1 MDRIGANR
9 LFLRAVETGS
19 FSRAAAE
26 AGTTQPTVSKQVAAL
41 EAHLGVQLLVR
52 STRALALTEEGA
64 RYYEAAREALDALA
78 AAEATAR
85 GQGAAEGT
93 LRAGCP
99 VSFGQAQVVPRLKGL
114 LDAHPGLSVDLVMS
128 DAILDPVEQGVDVA
142 IRIGAL
148 RNSAVLARR
157 IGLTQRVAV
166 AAPSYLAGRAPP
178 AEPQDLHHHDC
189 LVHTRLATGA
199 DWPFAAQGRT
209 TLVPVRG
216 RVRADSSA
224 AMRGA
229 RPWRAW
235 AWGCCPPGSWAR
247 TSPRAGW
254 CGSWRASSPSRCR
267 SRPSPRRGAFVDHLA
282 RGFAADP
289 HTS

>member
-1 MDRIGANR
+1 M
-9 LFLRAVETGS
+9 
-19 FSRAAAE
+19 
-26 AGTTQPTVSKQVAAL
+26 
-41 EAHLGVQLLVR
+41 
-52 STRALALTEEGA
+52 
-64 RYYEAAREALDALA
+64 
-78 AAEATAR
+78 
-85 GQGAAEGT
+85 
-93 LRAGCP
+93 
-99 VSFGQAQVVPRLKGL
+99 VPRLKGL

-128 DAILDPVEQGVDVA
+128 DAFLDPVEQGVDVA

-148 RNSAVLARR
+148 RDSALLARR
-157 IGLTQRVAV
+157 IGLTRRVAV

-178 AEPQDLHHHDC
+178 AEPEDLRHHDC
-189 LVHTRLATGA
+189 LVYTRLATGA

-229 RPWRAW
+229 ALAGLGVGLLP
-235 AWGCCPPGSWAR
+235 SWLVGEDLAAGR
-247 TSPRAGW
+247 LVRLLEGFEPEPLPIHAVSP
-254 CGSWRASSPSRCR
+254 
-267 SRPSPRRGAFVDHLA
+267 PRRHAPPKVGAFVDHLA